1 MARKQTRKAVKRK
14 RVRKTASEVELRKLK
29 LSAVLSERFPPDR
42 VADEVERLLTA
53 TAKKFNHLGKVI
65 DESPD
70 FAAIA
75 KGIQFVLHYTEGL
88 PVKREERVK
97 VDVKGSKDLMAYAER
112 SPSFRAALGK
122 LQARLQLPVVEAEVV
137 GAERSAP

>member
-1 MARKQTRKAVKRK
+1 MARKQTQKAVKRK

-65 DESPD
+65 DESRTSP
-70 FAAIA
+70 
-75 KGIQFVLHYTEGL
+75 
-88 PVKREERVK
+88 
-97 VDVKGSKDLMAYAER
+97 R
-112 SPSFRAALGK
+112 SRKESSLSCTTPRGFR
-122 LQARLQLPVVEAEVV
+122 
-137 GAERSAP
+137 